1 MFLMISKGLVKSIG
15 ISNFNSEQI
24 KDILEKG
31 KIVPVTNQ
39 VGIDQ
44 FLLSSVLLKS
54 STKKQRSG
62 VSPCAV
68 GGIEVVRLWKVGY
81 RDSTALCW
89 L

>member
-44 FLLSSVLLKS
+44 FLLSIVLLKS
-54 STKKQRSG
+54 STKNKE
-62 VSPCAV
+62 VVCNHTV

>member
-44 FLLSSVLLKS
+44 FLLSSVLLES

-62 VSPCAV
+62 V
-68 GGIEVVRLWKVGY
+68 
-81 RDSTALCW
+81 
-89 L
+89 